1 MKKEKSCGCIIF
13 NRDKD
18 VLLLKMNAGHWS
30 FPKGH
35 VEDGETELDTAYR
48 EVTEETGIKCK
59 VIDGFRCINSYSPK
73 VNVVKDVVFYVAE
86 SYTTNI
92 KIQLEEV
99 SSADFYSIAVA
110 RKLITFNT
118 DLDIFNRA
126 VRFYISYR
134 AKA

>member
-13 NRDKD
+13 NGDND
-18 VLLLKMNAGHWS
+18 VLLLKMNDGHWS

-48 EVTEETGIKCK
+48 EVIEETGIKCII
-59 VIDGFRCINSYSPK
+59 IDGFRRINSYSPK
-73 VNVVKDVVFYVAE
+73 KNVIKDVVFFVAE

-99 SSADFYSIAVA
+99 SSADFYSIDVA
-110 RKLITFNT
+110 RKLITFKT
-118 DLDIFNRA
+118 DLIIFNDA
-126 VRFYISYR
+126 VEFYRSFR
-134 AKA
+134 TKV